1 MPKKAFLYNGL
12 FVSLRKRSGLFIL
25 METKRICIY
34 PKDIQR
40 ITGRSER
47 YGRALIAK
55 IKEEYKKEE
64 HQFVTVEEF
73 CRYTGLATEQVY
85 PLITG

>member
-1 MPKKAFLYNGL
+1 M
-12 FVSLRKRSGLFIL
+12 FVYLRERKRLL

-55 IKEEYKKEE
+55 IKEKYEKEE
-64 HQFVTVEEF
+64 HQFVSVEEF
-73 CRYTGLATEQVY
+73 CRYTGLKTEQVY
-85 PLITG
+85 PFIIG